1 MLLRI
6 VRKEVLEHLL
16 SLRFAIAC
24 VLCFI
29 VILSSLFVRCRDYAQ
44 RLDDYHENRVI
55 EANARKN
62 MDHPWRVTSEG
73 VHIHQAPLPLNIF
86 VRGVEGTGDLSVRV
100 NSHDEPQLVAS
111 SPPALL
117 FPAMDMVS
125 FVGVIMSLLAI
136 VFGYDA
142 ISGEKERGTLRLML
156 SYNVPRDTV
165 LMGKWIGGY
174 VALVVPFVMAVISGA
189 AIVLVQPGISLTGSE
204 WMKFAGVAAVSLLYI
219 AAIYSAAVYV
229 SCVTW
234 RSSTSVMVLVTAWM
248 VVVLAIPNLS
258 PYLAQAWLPTRS
270 AAEVHATKKDSREEI
285 RKREIEAKMELYD
298 KEHFG
303 THENWREGLSWRN
316 PEDRKKMLGRRRYRM
331 DCRLAADLQ
340 QMREVQRINQD
351 FGHRLE
357 AQVALGKW
365 ISRASPFSCFAMAAT
380 EMTDTGVLGKRRFL
394 ELIRKHQEELTRFG
408 YAEWMAMLD
417 HRIETGERI
426 QWDDPANRKQPFPVF
441 KYEPPATGDYV
452 KAVGL
457 DIIILAAAT
466 VLFFMLSYVSFL
478 RYDVR

>member
-111 SPPALL
+111 DVQSPPALL

-285 RKREIEAKMELYD
+285 RK
-298 KEHFG
+298 
-303 THENWREGLSWRN
+303 
-316 PEDRKKMLGRRRYRM
+316 MLGRRRYRM